1 MGRWLAIVYTAEV
14 TPESPARCYRFGPFE
29 ADAATGE
36 LRRQGIRVR
45 LSAQP
50 FQLLLLLLEQ
60 PGELVSRE
68 EIQRALWPD
77 GTFTDYEHGVNSA
90 LNRLR
95 EALGDS
101 AAHPRYV
108 ETLARKGYRF
118 LAPVT
123 VLGNGNGLA
132 PAAPAAAQDGEHV
145 AEPESRVLAS
155 PSELPHTSRRVV
167 QTLFVLLQGMY
178 VAFYVSALANLPEIA
193 ELLTAL
199 PPRLHA
205 LTVLIVTAAV
215 MLPVRAFAIS
225 LVAFRPPG
233 AREKFL
239 RLWPV
244 LLVADLLWSLA
255 PFLLLHH
262 INAGVALAATALLL
276 YAPFAQRSL
285 VLMGAGGRTK

>member
-1 MGRWLAIVYTAEV
+1 MSLERT
-14 TPESPARCYRFGPFE
+14 SRCFRFGPFE
-29 ADAATGE
+29 ADSATGE

-50 FQLLLLLLEQ
+50 FRFLMLLLDQ
-60 PGELVSRE
+60 PGELVPRE
-68 EIQRALWPD
+68 AIQRALWPD

-101 AAHPRYV
+101 ATHPRYV
-108 ETLARKGYRF
+108 ETLARRGYRF

-123 VLGNGNGLA
+123 VIANGNG
-132 PAAPAAAQDGEHV
+132 AAPDPAPEVEEISAAPLEAAV
-145 AEPESRVLAS
+145 SLALAS
-155 PSELPHTSRRVV
+155 PSELPRSSHRVV
-167 QTLFVLLQGMY
+167 KTLFILLQLMY
-178 VAFYVSALANLPEIA
+178 AAFYVGALANLPEIA
-193 ELLTAL
+193 DLMSPL

-215 MLPVRAFAIS
+215 MVPVRAFAVF
-225 LVAFRPPG
+225 LVTFRAPG
-233 AREKFL
+233 ACEKFL

-244 LLVADLLWSLA
+244 LLLADLLWSLA

-262 INAGVALAATALLL
+262 INAGVSLLATALLV

-285 VLMGAGGRTK
+285 MLMGAGEPVE